1 MKVVTIEGDI
11 GYDWWTDSGVTA
23 KTVKEQ
29 LAGLLDGEEI
39 QVNINSAGGS
49 VYEGVVIFNLLR
61 DHAKTHP
68 VSVRINCMALSMA
81 SYIALAART
90 VDRNAVITVSDNS
103 IVMIHNPWTYTWGD
117 YRDLQREALYLEKL
131 AAMYGSVHAAVS
143 GQSEKDIR
151 KAMDEETYYVGK
163 EIVDAGFANNFDAI
177 VLEESGVSIDAR
189 DNLIINAKFAVN
201 KAMETGRT
209 AGEKD
214 GKAYRTDIEKAVA
227 LYQGNYRQGS
237 ACSHGEDRGAGSRTT
252 EAAGT
257 PPPVFNSNSTPGGG
271 SMKPEELLAQDK
283 ACYEAVFA
291 LGEKAA
297 LEKERARVNAHL
309 TLGKEAGSL
318 ETAAKYI
325 EEGKSSMD
333 EAVRA
338 EYLALSMK
346 NNRIAARNADDV
358 GDINTSQGGEDIDA
372 KALSHAFSLGV
383 RGKTMEGKSWTA

>member
-1 MKVVTIEGDI
+1 MKQVSIEGDI
-11 GYDWWTDSGVTA
+11 GYDWWTESGVTA

-90 VDRNAVITVSDNS
+90 VDRNSVITVSDNS
-103 IVMIHNPWTYTWGD
+103 IVMIHNPWMYTWGD
-117 YRDLQREALYLEKL
+117 YRDLQKEALYLEKL

-151 KAMDEETYYVGK
+151 KAMDDETYYIGK

-177 VLEESGVSIDAR
+177 VEEAGGGAINAR

-201 KAMETGRT
+201 KTMENAR
-209 AGEKD
+209 AAEKKD
-214 GKAYRTDIEKAVA
+214 GSAYRSELEKAVA
-227 LYQGNYRQGS
+227 LYQGYKPPAAAS
-237 ACSHGEDRGAGSRTT
+237 AGGVIT
-252 EAAGT
+252 
-257 PPPVFNSNSTPGGG
+257 NKTPGGG

-283 ACYEAVFA
+283 ACYDAVFA

-297 LEKERARVNAHL
+297 LEKERARVNAHIM
-309 TLGKEAGSL
+309 LGKEAGSL

-358 GDINTSQGGEDIDA
+358 GDINTSQGGEDVDA
-372 KALSHAFSLGV
+372 KAISHAFALGV
-383 RGKTMEGKSWTA
+383 QGKTMEGKSWAE

>member
-1 MKVVTIEGDI
+1 MKTVSIEGDI
-11 GYDWWTDSGVTA
+11 GYDWWSDSGVTA

-61 DHAKTHP
+61 DHAKTHS

-90 VDRNAVITVSDNS
+90 VDRNATITVSDNS
-103 IVMIHNPWTYTWGD
+103 VVMIHNPWTYTWGD
-117 YRDLQREALYLEKL
+117 YRDLQKEALYLEKL

-151 KAMDEETYYVGK
+151 KAMDDETYYVGK
-163 EIVDAGFANNFDAI
+163 EIVEVGFANNFDAI
-177 VLEESGVSIDAR
+177 VEEASGGAIDVR

-201 KAMETGRT
+201 KAMESAR
-209 AGEKD
+209 AAEKKD
-214 GKAYRTDIEKAVA
+214 GSAYRNELEKAVA
-227 LYQGNYRQGS
+227 LYQGYKPPAAAS
-237 ACSHGEDRGAGSRTT
+237 AGGVIT
-252 EAAGT
+252 
-257 PPPVFNSNSTPGGG
+257 NKTPGGG

-283 ACYEAVFA
+283 ACYDAVFA

-297 LEKERARVNAHL
+297 LEKEQARVSAHIM
-309 TLGKEAGSL
+309 LGKEAGSL

-358 GDINTSQGGEDIDA
+358 GDISTSQGGEDVDA
-372 KALSHAFSLGV
+372 KAVSHAFALGV
-383 RGKTMEGKSWTA
+383 QGKTMEGKSWAE

>member
-1 MKVVTIEGDI
+1 MKTVAIEGDI
-11 GYDWWTDSGVTA
+11 GYDWWSDSGVTA

-90 VDRNAVITVSDNS
+90 VDKNAAITVSDNS
-103 IVMIHNPWTYTWGD
+103 VVMIHNPWTYTWGD
-117 YRDLQREALYLEKL
+117 YRDLQKEALYLEKL

-143 GQSEKDIR
+143 GQSERAIR
-151 KAMDEETYYVGK
+151 KAMDDETYYVGK
-163 EIVDAGFANNFDAI
+163 EIVEAGFANNFDAI
-177 VLEESGVSIDAR
+177 VKDDGDSTIGAK

-201 KAMETGRT
+201 KAMESAR
-209 AGEKD
+209 AAEKKD
-214 GKAYRTDIEKAVA
+214 GSAYRNELEKAVA
-227 LYQGNYRQGS
+227 FYQGYKPPAATS
-237 ACSHGEDRGAGSRTT
+237 AGGVIT
-252 EAAGT
+252 
-257 PPPVFNSNSTPGGG
+257 NKTPGGG
-271 SMKPEELLAQDK
+271 NMKPEELLAQDK
-283 ACYEAVFA
+283 ACYDAVFA

-297 LEKERARVNAHL
+297 LEKERARVSAHIM
-309 TLGKEAGSL
+309 LGKEAGSL

-358 GDINTSQGGEDIDA
+358 GDINTSQGGEDVDA
-372 KALSHAFSLGV
+372 KAVSHAFALGV
-383 RGKTMEGKSWTA
+383 QGKTMEGKSWAE

>member
-1 MKVVTIEGDI
+1 MKTVAIEGDI
-11 GYDWWTDSGVTA
+11 GYSYWDDSGVTA
-23 KTVKEQ
+23 KTVREQ

-61 DHAKTHP
+61 DHAKTHS

-90 VDRNAVITVSDNS
+90 VDRNAMITVSDNS
-103 IVMIHNPWTYTWGD
+103 IVMIHNSWMYTWGD
-117 YRDLQREALYLEKL
+117 YRDLQKEALYLEKL

-151 KAMDEETYYVGK
+151 KAMDDEAYYIGK
-163 EIVDAGFANNFDAI
+163 EIIDAGFANNFDAI
-177 VLEESGVSIDAR
+177 VEEADGGAVNAR

-201 KAMETGRT
+201 KTMENAR
-209 AGEKD
+209 AAEKKD
-214 GKAYRTDIEKAVA
+214 GSAYRSELEKAIA
-227 LYQGNYRQGS
+227 LYQGYKPPAAAS
-237 ACSHGEDRGAGSRTT
+237 AGGVTTNRT
-252 EAAGT
+252 
-257 PPPVFNSNSTPGGG
+257 PRGG

-283 ACYEAVFA
+283 TCYDAVFA

-297 LEKERARVNAHL
+297 LEKERARVNAHIM
-309 TLGKEAGSL
+309 LGKEAGSL

-346 NNRIAARNADDV
+346 NNRIDARNADDV
-358 GDINTSQGGEDIDA
+358 GDMNTSQGGENIDA
-372 KALSHAFSLGV
+372 KAISHAFALGAQ
-383 RGKTMEGKSWTA
+383 GKTMEGKSWAE

>member
-1 MKVVTIEGDI
+1 MKTVTIEGDI
-11 GYDWWTDSGVTA
+11 GYSWWDDSGVTA
-23 KTVKEQ
+23 KTVKQQ
-29 LAGLLDGEEI
+29 LEGLTDGEEI
-39 QVNINSAGGS
+39 HVDINSAGGS
-49 VYEGVVIFNLLR
+49 VYEGAVIFNLLR

-103 IVMIHNPWTYTWGD
+103 VIMIHNPWTYTWGD

-151 KAMDEETYYVGK
+151 KAMDDETYYVGK

-177 VLEESGVSIDAR
+177 VLEEGGVSIDAR

-201 KAMETGRT
+201 KAMETGR
-209 AGEKD
+209 AAREKD
-214 GKAYRTDIEKAVA
+214 GSAYRGELEKAVA
-227 LYQGNYRQGS
+227 LYQGYKPPAAAS
-237 ACSHGEDRGAGSRTT
+237 AGGVITNR
-252 EAAGT
+252 
-257 PPPVFNSNSTPGGG
+257 PPGGG
-271 SMKPEELLAQDK
+271 SMKPEDLLAQDK
-283 ACYEAVFA
+283 ACYDAVFA

-309 TLGKEAGSL
+309 MLGKEAGSL

-346 NNRIAARNADDV
+346 QNRIAARNADNV
-358 GDINTSQGGEDIDA
+358 GDIDTSQGGEEIDA

-383 RGKTMEGKSWTA
+383 QGKTMEGKSWAE

>member
-1 MKVVTIEGDI
+1 MKQVSIEGDI

-23 KTVKEQ
+23 KTVKKQ
-29 LAGLLDGEEI
+29 LEGLLDGEEI

-90 VDRNAVITVSDNS
+90 VDRNAPITVSDNS
-103 IVMIHNPWTYTWGD
+103 VVMIHNPWTYTWGD
-117 YRDLQREALYLEKL
+117 YRDLQKEALYLEKL

-151 KAMDEETYYVGK
+151 KAMDDETYYVGK

-177 VLEESGVSIDAR
+177 VLEESGVSIDAK
-189 DNLIINAKFAVN
+189 DNLIINAKFAAN
-201 KAMETGRT
+201 KAMESAR
-209 AGEKD
+209 AAEKKD
-214 GKAYRTDIEKAVA
+214 GSAYRGELEKAVA
-227 LYQGNYRQGS
+227 LYQGYKPPAAAS
-237 ACSHGEDRGAGSRTT
+237 AGGVITNR
-252 EAAGT
+252 
-257 PPPVFNSNSTPGGG
+257 TPGGG

-283 ACYEAVFA
+283 ACYDAVFA

-297 LEKERARVNAHL
+297 LEKEQARVNAHL
-309 TLGKEAGSL
+309 MLGKEAGSL

-346 NNRIAARNADDV
+346 QNRIAARNADDV
-358 GDINTSQGGEDIDA
+358 GDINTSPGGEDIDA

-383 RGKTMEGKSWTA
+383 QGKTMEGKSWTE

>member
-1 MKVVTIEGDI
+1 MKTVAIEGDI
-11 GYDWWTDSGVTA
+11 GYDWWSESGVTA

-49 VYEGVVIFNLLR
+49 VYEGAVIFNLLR

-90 VDRNAVITVSDNS
+90 VDRNAVVTVSDNS
-103 IVMIHNPWTYTWGD
+103 VIMIHNPWTYTWGD
-117 YRDLQREALYLEKL
+117 YRDLQKEALYLEKL

-151 KAMDEETYYVGK
+151 KAMDDETYYVGK

-214 GKAYRTDIEKAVA
+214 GKAYRADIEKAAA
-227 LYQGNYRQGS
+227 LYQGYK
-237 ACSHGEDRGAGSRTT
+237 
-252 EAAGT
+252 
-257 PPPVFNSNSTPGGG
+257 PPVAASTGGFITLAHRTPGGG

-283 ACYEAVFA
+283 ACYDAVFA
-291 LGEKAA
+291 LGETAA
-297 LEKERARVNAHL
+297 LEKERARVSAHL
-309 TLGKEAGSL
+309 MLGKEAGSL

-333 EAVRA
+333 EAVRG

-346 NNRIAARNADDV
+346 NNRIAARNEDDV

-383 RGKTMEGKSWTA
+383 QGKTMEGKSWTA

>member
-1 MKVVTIEGDI
+1 MKQVSIEGDI
-11 GYDWWTDSGVTA
+11 GYDFWTESGVTA

-39 QVNINSAGGS
+39 QVNINSPGGS

-103 IVMIHNPWTYTWGD
+103 VVMIHNPWTYTWGD
-117 YRDLQREALYLEKL
+117 YRDLQKEALYLEKL

-151 KAMDEETYYVGK
+151 KAMDDETYYVGQ

-189 DNLIINAKFAVN
+189 DNLIINAKFAAN
-201 KAMETGRT
+201 KAMENAR
-209 AGEKD
+209 AAEKKD
-214 GKAYRTDIEKAVA
+214 GSAYRGELEKAVA
-227 LYQGNYRQGS
+227 LYQGYKPPAAAS
-237 ACSHGEDRGAGSRTT
+237 AGGGITNR
-252 EAAGT
+252 
-257 PPPVFNSNSTPGGG
+257 TPGGG

-283 ACYEAVFA
+283 ACYDAVFA

-309 TLGKEAGSL
+309 MLGKEAGSL

-346 NNRIAARNADDV
+346 QNRIAARNADDV
-358 GDINTSQGGEDIDA
+358 GDINASQGGEDLNA
-372 KALSHAFSLGV
+372 KAISHAFTLGV
-383 RGKTMEGKSWTA
+383 QGKTMEGKSWAE